1 MVLTRWILAAALIAA
16 SSADAAELTFDIRI
30 DQGRIP
36 DTMRL
41 MRVHDG
47 DVVTI
52 RWTSDRPLVLHLH
65 GYDIEKRVAVG
76 AVTELSFTAYAAGR
90 FPIETHAKGA
100 TGGAH
105 EGEPLAVIEVYPR

>member
-76 AVTELSFTAYAAGR
+76 AVTSFHSPHMRPGGFRLNPT
-90 FPIETHAKGA
+90 PKG
-100 TGGAH
+100 
-105 EGEPLAVIEVYPR
+105 PP